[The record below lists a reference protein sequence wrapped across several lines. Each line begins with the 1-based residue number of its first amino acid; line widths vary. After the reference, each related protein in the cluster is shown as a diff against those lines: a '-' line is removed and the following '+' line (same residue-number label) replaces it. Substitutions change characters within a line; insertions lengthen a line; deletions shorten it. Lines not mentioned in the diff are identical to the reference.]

1 MITKLQNDPILK
13 AESDRLHYATGELL
27 GADDFRDEQT
37 YHRRQ
42 LAHTLLFLNGSGTV
56 AGLRVV
62 ARHRPGNKPADDEV
76 HLEVQPGLAIDR
88 AGRLIEVPR
97 AACLRLRR
105 WYDYVATQTA
115 DSTLPDVS
123 DLRAAFH
130 GDVVVADIFLAFHA
144 CDRGYTPAFASG
156 PFDSLDASQPSRVR
170 DAYEL
175 SLVLRPEVNPP
186 IAFDPWSDLS
196 TGATAA
202 ARDAAAR
209 QAVLQAWETL
219 ALPPSD
225 HVGDW
230 HENPA
235 EVDPS
240 AVLLA
245 RLHIP
250 AAAASAPTSPP
261 GADWSAAAWPV
272 PTPSSPAPIEVT
284 PNVDNNVRN
293 FILPA
298 AAVRRLA
305 GV

>member
-1 MITKLQNDPILK
+1 MITKIQRDPILK

-42 LAHTLLFLNGSGTV
+42 LAQTLLFLNGSGTL

-62 ARHRPGNKPADDEV
+62 ARHRPGKKPEDDEV
-76 HLEVQPGLAIDR
+76 HLEVRPGLAVDR

-105 WYDYVATQTA
+105 WFDYVAAQTV
-115 DSTLPDVS
+115 DSSLPDAG
-123 DLRAAFH
+123 DLRTAFH
-130 GDVVVADIFLAFHA
+130 GGAVIADIFLAFHA

-175 SLVLRPEVNPP
+175 TLAPRPEANPP
-186 IAFDPWSDLS
+186 LASDPWS
-196 TGATAA
+196 GVATAA
-202 ARDAAAR
+202 VADRAAAAR
-209 QAVLQAWETL
+209 QASLEAWDTF

-235 EVDPS
+235 EVDPT

-245 RLHIP
+245 RLRIP
-250 AAAASAPTSPP
+250 AAAAPNATSAPI
-261 GADWSAAAWPV
+261 ADWSAAAWPA
-272 PTPSSPAPIEVT
+272 PTPASPAPIEVT